1 MSVCE
6 LESGELIVGNRYEN
20 TVQSCSDSIQLLSLH
35 YSLCNLCH
43 LQLLYSAL
51 LHQHCG
57 KQNSHSHFSPRDIDK
72 FIHTSCKIL
81 NYTNIVP
88 NFPNAILD
96 FPDRF
101 SFPPLSK
108 VPSRQSGSLC
118 WVTDPLGLT
127 PSSNPIHRRALL
139 PLKHSHFHDRILS
152 LHNHQRKMPTIIS
165 LIL

>member
-1 MSVCE
+1 MKTQFRAA
-6 LESGELIVGNRYEN
+6 LILFNYCPYIIVYAIYVICNYYIVPSCTN
-20 TVQSCSDSIQLLSLH
+20 TVESRIAIVISHQGILISSSIL
-35 YSLCNLCH
+35 
-43 LQLLYSAL
+43 
-51 LHQHCG
+51 
-57 KQNSHSHFSPRDIDK
+57 PV
-72 FIHTSCKIL
+72 KIL

-118 WVTDPLGLT
+118 WVTDPLSLT
-127 PSSNPIHRRALL
+127 PSSSPIHRRALL

-152 LHNHQRKMPTIIS
+152 LHNH
-165 LIL
+165 